1 MTFQL
6 LRFLAGVTMAERKR
20 LSLAE
25 RRRQAFGAMEL
36 MRTGPV
42 KPEVAALFQGVKPR
56 RQASTKPRVKSQE
69 ATEHQEQSALCSWW
83 HLYAT
88 THGMDYRLLF
98 AIPNAQLLMGH
109 TKNPAAFMSYL
120 RAEGFRKGAPD
131 LLLAVPRGKYHGL
144 FIELK
149 RAASGVVSD
158 EQKDMLRI
166 LSAAG
171 YMCMVCYGAEDA
183 KRVIVDYLNDK
194 DASDGR

>member
-1 MTFQL
+1 MQ
-6 LRFLAGVTMAERKR
+6 RKK

-25 RRRQAFGAMEL
+25 RRRQSFGAMEL

-56 RQASTKPRVKSQE
+56 RDTKQARAPRTPSLE
-69 ATEHQEQSALCSWW
+69 PTEHQEQSALCSWW

-88 THGMDYRLLF
+88 TRGMDYRLLMS
-98 AIPNAQLLMGH
+98 IPNAQLLMGH

-131 LLLAVPRGKYHGL
+131 MLFAVPRGKYHGL

-183 KRVIVDYLNDK
+183 KKVIVDYLNEK
-194 DASDGR
+194 ERQ

>member
-1 MTFQL
+1 MQ
-6 LRFLAGVTMAERKR
+6 RKK

-25 RRRQAFGAMEL
+25 RRRQSFGAMEL

-56 RQASTKPRVKSQE
+56 RDTKQQRAAPVKSQE
-69 ATEHQEQSALCSWW
+69 ASEHQEQAALVSWW
-83 HLYAT
+83 FLYCNT
-88 THGMDYRLLF
+88 IRTDYRLLF
-98 AIPNAQLLMGH
+98 AIPNAQILLRH
-109 TKNPAAFMSYL
+109 ANNPAAMMAYM

-144 FIELK
+144 FIEMK

-183 KRVIVDYLNDK
+183 KRVIMDYLNDK
-194 DASDGR
+194 EITSHGLA